1 MLSERRI
8 GVVYVEHVDEPLVE
22 KLQEPDTSVITL
34 PPESS
39 TYSVNKTPYQ
49 LGMAAGRI

>member
-8 GVVYVEHVDEPLVE
+8 GVVYVEHVDEPVVA

-34 PPESS
+34 PQKAVP
-39 TYSVNKTPYQ
+39 TP
-49 LGMAAGRI
+49 